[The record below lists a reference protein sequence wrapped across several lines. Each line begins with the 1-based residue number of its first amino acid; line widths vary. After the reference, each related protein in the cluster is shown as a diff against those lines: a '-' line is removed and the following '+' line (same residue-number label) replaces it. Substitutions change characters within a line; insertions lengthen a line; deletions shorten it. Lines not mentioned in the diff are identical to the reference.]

1 MDVSLK
7 NIELSESR
15 EFRTGTDFEPVSF
28 FIDGLLNSK
37 QFDLLLGF
45 FSSGSINLLSLGF
58 AQFISNGGKMRLI
71 INQFLSPIDKD
82 VIINGITKPISYFD
96 KYQLTLENLSKEL
109 SKYDEHFFKCISY
122 LISQKRID
130 IIIISPLDGKGISHY
145 KSGIFS
151 DGQNI
156 IKFKGSCNFTASGL
170 LENLEELEIKCS
182 WENKINNESIIEY
195 QEYYDNIF
203 FKRADFVR
211 YLDIDKIQEIIVD
224 RFGEVTLDSLIEH
237 EKVLLNN
244 YKKNLKYSIHLKR
257 QLDLLNEQ
265 LLKYKKEPRFPYG
278 SGPRD
283 YQGEAYNN
291 WVKSDCK
298 GIFAM
303 ATGTGKT
310 ITSLNCLLEEYR
322 KVGIYQAIILVPT
335 NVLVDQWEVE
345 AEKFNF
351 QNIIKVSSR
360 FQWREKLGR
369 LRTQL
374 SYGSGINFIIITTY
388 ASFILPRFQTYFKRL
403 PSTVMLI
410 ADEAHNMASPKLK
423 DILPDIHLSKRLAL
437 SATPSRKYDIDG
449 NIVLESFFNSSKPYT
464 YNFSMKRAIDEG
476 ILSKYYYFP
485 IIVTLTEDE
494 LEKYIEIT
502 KKLIQYFDSKTG
514 KYKEDSIVEILLM
527 QRKRIIHKASN
538 KLKVFRSV
546 IVKLKEETKLKYLFV
561 YAPEGFEDLTWESIV
576 DDEEVRLISRY
587 VQILNEES
595 PGTKSLSFIGD
606 TKDKNVHLK
615 QFEDGNIDILLS
627 MKCLDEG
634 VDLPRAE
641 IAIFCSSTG
650 NPRQFIQRRG
660 RILRKHPEKHM
671 ATIYD
676 MVVIPKFSSF
686 SNSQEHFKL
695 EKNLIKSELERVIH
709 FASMSENSY
718 EAYNVFDEV
727 CKYYSINIHALEE
740 SLNN

>member
-7 NIELSESR
+7 NIQLSESR

-45 FSSGSINLLSLGF
+45 FSSSSINLLSLGF

-71 INQFLSPIDKD
+71 INQFLSAIDKD

-109 SKYDEHFFKCISY
+109 SKYDEHFFKCVSY

-130 IIIISPLDGKGISHY
+130 IIIISPIGGKGISHY

-151 DGQNI
+151 DSQNT
-156 IKFKGSCNFTASGL
+156 IKFKGSCNFTATGL

-182 WENKINNESIIEY
+182 WESKINYESIKEY

-203 FKRADFVR
+203 FKKADFVK
-211 YLDIDKIQEIIVD
+211 YLDIDKIQEIIID
-224 RFGEVTLDSLIEH
+224 RFGDVTLDNLIEN
-237 EKVLLNN
+237 EKNLLNN
-244 YKKNLKYSIHLKR
+244 HKKNLKYSIHLKR

-265 LLKYKKEPRFPYG
+265 FLKYKKEPRFPYD
-278 SGPRD
+278 SGPRE
-283 YQGEAYNN
+283 YQKEAYSN
-291 WVKSDCK
+291 WVRSSYQ

-310 ITSLNCLLEEYR
+310 ITSLNCLLEEY
-322 KVGIYQAIILVPT
+322 KKSGVYQAIILVPT
-335 NVLVDQWEVE
+335 NVLVDQWEGE
-345 AEKFNF
+345 SEKFNF
-351 QNIIKVSSR
+351 QNVIKVSSR

-374 SYGSGINFIIITTY
+374 SFGSDINFIIITTY

-403 PSTVMLI
+403 PSNVMLI

-437 SATPSRKYDIDG
+437 SATPNRKYDVEG
-449 NIVLESFFNSSKPYT
+449 NIVLESFFNSTKPYT

-485 IIVTLTEDE
+485 IIVTLTEEE
-494 LEKYIEIT
+494 LEKYVEIT
-502 KKLIQYFDSKTG
+502 KKLIQFFDSKTG
-514 KYKEDSIVEILLM
+514 RYKENSIVEILLM
-527 QRKRIIHKASN
+527 QRKRIIHKALN
-538 KLKVFRSV
+538 KLNIFRSV
-546 IVKLKEETKLKYLFV
+546 IGKLREEKKLKYLFV
-561 YAPEGFEDLTWESIV
+561 YAPEGFEDLAWESMSEE
-576 DDEEVRLISRY
+576 EEVRLISRY
-587 VQILNEES
+587 VQTLNEES
-595 PGTKSLSFIGD
+595 PDTKALSFIGN

-676 MVVIPKFSSF
+676 MVVIPKFSSD
-686 SNSQEHFKL
+686 SNSQEHFKH

-718 EAYNVFDEV
+718 EAYNVFEEV